1 MNVLDFIL
9 MGIIISFGLFGKY
22 SGANPQIN
30 KFISLILAII
40 ITKVVL
46 IKLIVFFIPYIG
58 LSTHTKPIVYFCSIT
73 VFYILFKLLI
83 NIIMFRYENSIKN
96 KLIQTIL
103 GIGLG
108 LINGILSLSLL
119 LSILF
124 YTIFPKEQLINKLNN
139 SKIFRYI
146 YTIKTTLVDYGK

>member
-1 MNVLDFIL
+1 
-9 MGIIISFGLFGKY
+9 
-22 SGANPQIN
+22 
-30 KFISLILAII
+30 
-40 ITKVVL
+40 
-46 IKLIVFFIPYIG
+46 
-58 LSTHTKPIVYFCSIT
+58 
-73 VFYILFKLLI
+73 
-83 NIIMFRYENSIKN
+83 MFRYENSIKN